1 MKIKLLITGSTN
13 SQNWKNKTHLICYG
27 KGLCSHYSYTYKPL
41 PQHINTS
48 RFEKW
53 EIEPI

>member
-27 KGLCSHYSYTYKPL
+27 KGLYSHYSYTYKPL
-41 PQHINTS
+41 PQYINTD
-48 RFEKW
+48 RFEKL